1 MTLWKHN
8 ISFVVDFF
16 SNEINGGGELYNQE
30 IINFLIQNNFS
41 VETIKSQFLTLEYI
55 KKNKDNIFIIGNFI
69 LLKPECKTEF
79 RTGKYKYFILEHDWK
94 VLRSRNPL
102 TYPNC
107 IASES
112 EIINY
117 DFYKNAK
124 AVFCQSLS
132 HATILQKNL
141 YIDNIINVGTN
152 LFSIEHLS
160 LLEKI
165 LQKSLKNTK
174 QKQYKYSIMNSSN
187 PIKGTQQALEWC
199 KQKNIPNKNILLVP
213 SLKQEDFY
221 KELSKAEIFVF
232 FPNTFET
239 YSRVFVEAKALGLK
253 IICNKAIGVLSESYS
268 NKVGMEMIN
277 VLRENRNKVLEM
289 FKFALTEETGLSQSY
304 SFIEPIK
311 WPKVS
316 LITTVFK
323 GERFIQGFLD
333 AFKNQVYPGEKELL
347 ILDANSPEN
356 EEQMINK
363 FKEDNKDLNIF
374 YFKHPEKIPQGE
386 AFNIL
391 TEKASG
397 EYISMCLIDDRLG
410 PEHFSVLSRAL
421 MRNPDIDLVY
431 NAAMITKKE
440 NQSFEEYQNEF
451 KTKPNTGQEIEHEHT
466 QNQFSKKNMIKSLPG
481 PFPVYKK
488 SMSLTNS
495 HFCVKMTHAADY
507 EFWLRCV
514 RNGSKFMKVEQ
525 STMSPK
531 YTAIYFENP
540 EGMSTDP
547 KKTLEKQRVE
557 KQLFEE
563 YKDVFGNENYQKY
576 KNYFDQIK

>member
-1 MTLWKHN
+1 MDKNKYVT
-8 ISFVVDFF
+8 FVADFF
-16 SNEINGGGELYNQE
+16 SNEINGGGELCNQE
-30 IINFLIQNNFS
+30 IINFLSSQKDSFQ
-41 VETIKSQFLTLEYI
+41 VETIKSQVLTLEYI
-55 KKNKDNIFIIGNFI
+55 KKYKDNIFIIGNF
-69 LLKPECKTEF
+69 LGLNFECKAEF
-79 RTGKYKYFILEHDWK
+79 RTGKYKYFIIEHDYK
-94 VLRSRNPL
+94 CLKSRNPL

-107 IASES
+107 VAPES

-160 LLEKI
+160 LLEKV
-165 LQKSLKNTK
+165 LQENKGKP
-174 QKQYKYSIMNSSN
+174 KQYKYAIMNSSN
-187 PIKGTQQALEWC
+187 PIKGTKQALEWV
-199 KQKNIPNKNILLVP
+199 KQKNIPNKDIFLVP

-221 KELSKAEIFVF
+221 KELSKAETFIF
-232 FPNTFET
+232 FPQTYET

-253 IICNKAIGVLSESYS
+253 VICNKAIGVLSEPYS
-268 NKVGMEMIN
+268 NKMGMEMIDT
-277 VLRENRNKVLEM
+277 LKENRNKVLEM
-289 FKFALTEETGLSQSY
+289 FKFVLTQENISNL
-304 SFIEPIK
+304 FIEPIK

-323 GERFIQGFLD
+323 GEKFIQGFLD
-333 AFKNQVYPGEKELL
+333 AFKNQVYQGEKELL

-356 EEQMINK
+356 EKDIVEK
-363 FKEDNKDLNIF
+363 FKEENKDLNIF
-374 YFKHPEKIPQGE
+374 YFRHPEKIPQGE

-410 PEHFSVLSRAL
+410 PDHFFVLSKAL

-440 NQSFEEYQNEF
+440 NQSFEEYQSSF
-451 KTKPNTGQEIEHEHT
+451 KTNSNTGQEIEHEHT
-466 QNQFSKKNMIKSLPG
+466 RNQFSKENMIKSLPG
-481 PFPVYKK
+481 PFPLYRK
-488 SMSLTNS
+488 SMSLTNT
-495 HFCVKMTHAADY
+495 HFRVIMTHAADY

-563 YKDVFGNENYQKY
+563 YKDVFGLDNYNKY
-576 KNYFDQIK
+576 KTYFDSIKDEK